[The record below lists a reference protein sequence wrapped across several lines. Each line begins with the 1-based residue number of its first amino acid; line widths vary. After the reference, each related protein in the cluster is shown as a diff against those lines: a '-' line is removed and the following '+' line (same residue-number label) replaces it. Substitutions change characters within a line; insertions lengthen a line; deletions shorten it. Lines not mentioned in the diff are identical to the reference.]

1 MLFYID
7 QTWSVILYGQKV
19 MICLSFDSFLFGYE
33 INVVE
38 MAFFLCMGSPTN
50 GKTLQTPQLW
60 GDSPPKTFL
69 LELNKLKNFNK
80 LWIIIGIKA
89 EHVLLIPIKLFIIY
103 LKSHFVFFIK
113 KK

>member
-7 QTWSVILYGQKV
+7 KTGSVILYCQKV
-19 MICLSFDSFLFGYE
+19 MISLSFGIFLFGYE
-33 INVVE
+33 INVFE
-38 MAFFLCMGSPTN
+38 MTIFLCMGSPTN
-50 GKTLQTPQLW
+50 GKTLQTPQIW
-60 GDSPPKTFL
+60 WDSPPKIFL

-103 LKSHFVFFIK
+103 LKSHFVLLI
-113 KK
+113 